1 MKSVLSVLLLFMS
14 IHTLKA
20 QHTPAKEIPDFTF
33 YTLQG
38 EEFKKSHLPT
48 NKNIVFLLIDT
59 SCPHCQKE
67 TELISRNYSKF
78 ADLNLFIVSLDTKE
92 AVGEFMETYAPEL
105 NKQPNVRILLDTKP
119 EFIEKFRP
127 EKYPALF
134 VYSPSQKL
142 IKHLGG
148 RKKLK
153 EIQKATH
160 LQLP

>member
-1 MKSVLSVLLLFMS
+1 MKSLLSALLLFMS
-14 IHTLKA
+14 IHIIKA
-20 QHTPAKEIPDFTF
+20 QNTLAKEIPDFTF

-38 EEFKKSHLPT
+38 DEFKKSDLPT
-48 NKNIVFLLIDT
+48 NTNIVFLLVDT

-78 ADLNLFIVSLDTKE
+78 EDVNLFIVSLDTKE
-92 AVGEFMETYAPEL
+92 AVVAFMETYAREL
-105 NKQPNVRILLDTKP
+105 NNQPNVQVLLDTKP

>member
-1 MKSVLSVLLLFMS
+1 MLLF
-14 IHTLKA
+14 ICINAIKA
-20 QHTPAKEIPDFTF
+20 QHSPAIEIPDFTF
-33 YTLQG
+33 YTLEG

-78 ADLNLFIVSLDTKE
+78 EDVNLFIVSLDTKE
-92 AVGEFMETYAPEL
+92 AVAEFMKTYAPEL
-105 NKQPNVRILLDTKP
+105 NNRPNVRVLLDNKP

-153 EIQKATH
+153 EIQKAIH